1 MRPPRA
7 SSFSVEPIPSPTTD
21 SDEELEVLDSL
32 LLGAMFFADPE
43 RLTSAVPW
51 PINEWKTHYPYWDE
65 PNVLPR
71 ERMGDCY
78 AMIVDTILTLAS
90 PFPGDTLYDAKHIS
104 QNFVST
110 SNGLLGLVT
119 ILSGIG

>member
-1 MRPPRA
+1 
-7 SSFSVEPIPSPTTD
+7 
-21 SDEELEVLDSL
+21 
-32 LLGAMFFADPE
+32 MFFADPE

-51 PINEWKTHYPYWDE
+51 PIDEWKTHYPYWDE

-90 PFPGDTLYDAKHIS
+90 PFPGDTLYDAKHIRPELRFHVKRLTGTRDYIIRDRLTGERQYLTCS
-104 QNFVST
+104 LLRTQNLMLATGTQSKD
-110 SNGLLGLVT
+110 
-119 ILSGIG
+119 